1 MHTIVAID
9 IETTGLDPQNDYIVQ
24 LSAVKFNSDS
34 IFDLEPEILGSIDYI
49 IIPQHKFIISPGAL
63 RTHGY
68 TEEFI
73 KDNGVYIKDIAEYII
88 KFIGDSDYL
97 TYNGNNFDFKFL
109 VKDFKLAGYDFP
121 IENKKFYDSYAMEC
135 KFSPRDLSSV
145 YKNYTGEV
153 FENSHDS
160 LADVNATIKVFQSQI
175 KRYNLNIEEISNWN
189 ENNLLS
195 IGGSIRYAQGTDSE
209 PLIVFAVG
217 KYKDSDIYKV
227 MKEDPS
233 YCRWWSTNVA
243 SERDR
248 NIAKEYCKKLMSK

>member
-9 IETTGLDPQNDYIVQ
+9 VETTGLDPQNDYIVQ
-24 LSAVKFNSDS
+24 LSAIKFNAETFDILES
-34 IFDLEPEILGSIDYI
+34 INYMIL
-49 IIPQHKFIISPGAL
+49 PQHKFTMTPGAL

-73 KDNGVYIKDIAEYII
+73 KDNGVYIKDIADCVI

-121 IENKKFYDSYAMEC
+121 IENRKFYDSYAMEC
-135 KFSPRDLSSV
+135 KFSPRDLNTV
-145 YKNYTGEV
+145 YKNYMGES
-153 FENSHDS
+153 FENAHDS
-160 LADVNATIKVFQSQI
+160 FSDVQATIKVFQKQI
-175 KRYNLNIEEISNWN
+175 ESYGLSIDEISGWK

-195 IGGSIRYAQGTDSE
+195 IGGSIRYAQGPDTE

-217 KYKDSDIYKV
+217 KYKDSDVYKI

-233 YCRWWSTNVA
+233 YCRWWATNVA

-248 NIAKEYCKKLMSK
+248 EIVKEYCKKLMSIK

>member
-1 MHTIVAID
+1 MRTIVAID
-9 IETTGLDPQNDYIVQ
+9 VETTGLDPQNDYIVQ
-24 LSAVKFNSDS
+24 LSAVKFDAETFDILDS
-34 IFDLEPEILGSIDYI
+34 INYMIL
-49 IIPQHKFIISPGAL
+49 PQHKFVMSPGAL

-73 KDNGVYIKDIAEYII
+73 KDNGVYIRDIADYVI

-121 IENKKFYDSYAMEC
+121 IENRKFYDSYAMEC
-135 KFSPRDLSSV
+135 KFSPRDLRSV
-145 YKNYTGEV
+145 YKNYTGED
-153 FENSHDS
+153 FENAHDA
-160 LADVNATIKVFQSQI
+160 LADVKATIKVFQKQLYS
-175 KRYNLNIEEISNWN
+175 YFLSPDDVSDWP

-195 IGGSIRYAQGTDSE
+195 IGGSIRYAQGADTE

-217 KYKDSDIYKV
+217 KYKDSDVYKV
-227 MKEDPS
+227 MVDDPS
-233 YCRWWSTNVA
+233 YCRWWATNVA

-248 NIAKEYCKKLMSK
+248 NIVKEYCKKLMSK